1 MDWLKISINE
11 ENREGFYDIFFE
23 KAAFSP
29 NYRQSVFVCGLI
41 AVTWRIFLRIL
52 DKNGCGFIKHR
63 IGYQTFAFSRVR
75 TVQEHLT
82 PSINYILR

>member
-1 MDWLKISINE
+1 MDWLKNTINE

-41 AVTWRIFLRIL
+41 AVTWKIFLRRK
-52 DKNGCGFIKHR
+52 KNGIPINKF
-63 IGYQTFAFSRVR
+63 QTFAFSRVR
-75 TVQEHLT
+75 TVQEH
-82 PSINYILR
+82 